1 MNAEISIFGVLVPSV
16 LVCAV
21 VAYLG
26 MAIVS
31 RCLRYAGVYRFVW
44 HQSLFNLS
52 VFVCLLGLSVLL
64 LTKVY

>member
-1 MNAEISIFGVLVPSV
+1 MNAELSIFGVFVPSV

-21 VAYLG
+21 VAYIG
-26 MAIVS
+26 MAVIARS
-31 RCLRYAGVYRFVW
+31 LRYLGVYRFVW
-44 HQSLFNLS
+44 HQSLFNLA

>member
-1 MNAEISIFGVLVPSV
+1 MNPEISIFGVFVPSI
-16 LVCAV
+16 LVCAI

-26 MAIVS
+26 MAVLS

-44 HQSLFNLS
+44 HQSLFNLA

-64 LTKVY
+64 LTKDY

>member
-1 MNAEISIFGVLVPSV
+1 MNAEISIFGVYVPSI

-21 VAYLG
+21 VAYMGTAVL
-26 MAIVS
+26 A

-44 HQSLFNLS
+44 HQSLFNLA

>member
-16 LVCAV
+16 LVCAI

-26 MAIVS
+26 MSVVA